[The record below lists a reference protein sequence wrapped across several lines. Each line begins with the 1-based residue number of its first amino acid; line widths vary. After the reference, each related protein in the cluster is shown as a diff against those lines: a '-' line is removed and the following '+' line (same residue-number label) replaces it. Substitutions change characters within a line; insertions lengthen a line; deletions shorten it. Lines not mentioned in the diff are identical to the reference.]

1 MIASPMF
8 HSWGFAHF
16 TLGMALT
23 GAHGM
28 LTLNADGSYTYVINE
43 SDAMVQ
49 GLNPGGT
56 LLDSFNYTLT
66 DGSLTDTAV
75 LTVTIHGANDAP
87 VNTVPGAPA
96 ANGLPRTSARAG

>member
-1 MIASPMF
+1 
-8 HSWGFAHF
+8 
-16 TLGMALT
+16 
-23 GAHGM
+23 M

-87 VNTVPGAPA
+87 VGVNDVGDATEKGGKLNGSGGGDGRGNVLGNDTDVDAGAS
-96 ANGLPRTSARAG
+96 LL